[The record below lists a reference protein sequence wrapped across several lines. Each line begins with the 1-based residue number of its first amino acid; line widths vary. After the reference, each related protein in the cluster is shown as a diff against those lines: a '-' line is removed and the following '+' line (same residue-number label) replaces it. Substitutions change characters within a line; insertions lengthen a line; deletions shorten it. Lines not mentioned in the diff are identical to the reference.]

1 MSSKLSSQ
9 HYAKMQQYTHRN
21 GDNPAGRIG
30 SHAANKEEI
39 HQIFGEMKQT
49 FPASHQASS

>member
-1 MSSKLSSQ
+1 
-9 HYAKMQQYTHRN
+9 MQQYTHRN

-49 FPASHQASS
+49 FPVSHQASS